1 MPIVSTFYG
10 ITIRMY
16 HGDHPPPHIH
26 AEYQGHR
33 ALVAIA
39 DGAIIAGKLPR
50 QAARLVKEWCQT
62 HQDELL
68 ADWTLAQAF
77 EPLRLIAGADQD

>member
-16 HGDHPPPHIH
+16 HGDHAPPHIH

-33 ALVAIA
+33 ALVAIE
-39 DGAIIAGKLPR
+39 DGTIIAGKLLPR
-50 QAARLVKEWCQT
+50 HPAVRRREYVGDYW
-62 HQDELL
+62 DFL
-68 ADWTLAQAF
+68 APQSTMPTD
-77 EPLRLIAGADQD
+77 